1 MGHDD
6 ACGGGGLGRDLGR
19 WGAELGRQLAQDV
32 DGLRQQHRGGPG
44 AWGFEGGRRGHRRP
58 GGGPGWAGGPG
69 GPGGPGGHGGP
80 PPWLAGIF
88 GFGQPGTEERRGP
101 RVRRGDVRSAIL
113 DVLATAERSGE
124 TLNGY
129 QVIQQI
135 EARSGAAWKP
145 SPGSVYP
152 TISQLED
159 EGLVETV
166 SERGRRSLRLTQAG
180 ATYVTEHAEDLAA
193 VWAPFEDT
201 PHAGSERDGDAPG
214 GGTDLKPEIGQVMSA
229 VWQVVTTGTPQQKA
243 AAIEIL
249 VDARR
254 RLYGVLADPEGA
266 EAPETP
272 GAPHSADPADPADPT
287 GGPDADGGDGGER
300 S

>member
-1 MGHDD
+1 MGQGEG
-6 ACGGGGLGRDLGR
+6 CGGGGLGRDLGR
-19 WGAELGRQLAQDV
+19 LGAELGRQFAQDV

-69 GPGGPGGHGGP
+69 GHGGP

-88 GFGQPGTEERRGP
+88 GFGQPDTEERRGP

-113 DVLATAERSGE
+113 DVLATAERGGE

-135 EARSGAAWKP
+135 EARSGAVWKP

-159 EGLVETV
+159 EGLVETT
-166 SERGRRSLRLTQAG
+166 SERCRRSLRLTQAG
-180 ATYVTEHAEDLAA
+180 VTYVSEHAEDLAA

-201 PHAGSERDGDAPG
+201 AHTGAGRDGEAPP

-254 RLYGVLADPEGA
+254 RLYGVLADPEGTEGPDGPQPTDPA
-266 EAPETP
+266 
-272 GAPHSADPADPADPT
+272 GSADPTDPT
-287 GGPDADGGDGGER
+287 GDAEADIEGDGGER